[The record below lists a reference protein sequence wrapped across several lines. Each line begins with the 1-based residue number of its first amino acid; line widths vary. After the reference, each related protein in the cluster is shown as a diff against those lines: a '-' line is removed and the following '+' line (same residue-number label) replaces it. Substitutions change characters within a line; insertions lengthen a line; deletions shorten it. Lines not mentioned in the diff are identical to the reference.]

1 MTHPLLEQLAV
12 QRQDVLA
19 ARARAHRPTATEDR
33 APARRRTTRRRAGS
47 LSRLAALVGRA

>member
-19 ARARAHRPTATEDR
+19 ARVRADRPTLPVDTS
-33 APARRRTTRRRAGS
+33 PVSRRATPRRSGS
-47 LSRLAALVGRA
+47 LSRLVALVGRA

>member
-19 ARARAHRPTATEDR
+19 ARVRANRPTVPDDT
-33 APARRRTTRRRAGS
+33 APVSRRTTTRPPGS
-47 LSRLAALVGRA
+47 LSRLVALVSRA

>member
-12 QRQDVLA
+12 QRQEVLA
-19 ARARAHRPTATEDR
+19 ARARAHRPTPDR
-33 APARRRTTRRRAGS
+33 DVVPGTRRTATRRPGS